1 MITCFPTSE
10 VMVGKIGIGGN
21 NPVRIQSMTNTDTL
35 DTIATLDQIK
45 RLSDT
50 GCEIVRLAVPG
61 IREARHLSVIKDELH
76 RAGYDIP
83 LIADVHFTPEAAL
96 ISAELVEK
104 VRINPG
110 NYTDRKGLIFTR
122 ANIITFYITL
132 DAAALIL
139 KLYKRGS
146 PHNPPTHYSTGNA
159 YFIKGFLI
167 RPIFVYFQGVDIDF
181 KLIRRIWIDT
191 QIDKFLQR
199 LPSDNLLF

>member
-96 ISAELVEK
+96 ISAELVE
-104 VRINPG
+104 
-110 NYTDRKGLIFTR
+110 
-122 ANIITFYITL
+122 
-132 DAAALIL
+132 
-139 KLYKRGS
+139 
-146 PHNPPTHYSTGNA
+146 
-159 YFIKGFLI
+159 
-167 RPIFVYFQGVDIDF
+167 
-181 KLIRRIWIDT
+181 
-191 QIDKFLQR
+191 
-199 LPSDNLLF
+199 

>member
-110 NYTDRKGLIFTR
+110 NYTDRKVGKVSFTDADFKESQERISEKILPLIEICKKNKTVLR
-122 ANIITFYITL
+122 IGSNYGSLSERIVSRYGNTPEGMVE
-132 DAAALIL
+132 AALICTYL
-139 KLYKRGS
+139 S
-146 PHNPPTHYSTGNA
+146 P
-159 YFIKGFLI
+159 
-167 RPIFVYFQGVDIDF
+167 Q
-181 KLIRRIWIDT
+181 
-191 QIDKFLQR
+191 
-199 LPSDNLLF
+199 